1 MALGPKRFNW
11 RAFFSL
17 YVVISFVVMAVTG
30 LVLFA
35 TPPGRVANWSEWR
48 LAGLTK
54 EEWQAIHTT
63 FTLVFLVAASFH
75 VYYNWNILLSYL
87 RNRMR
92 QGVPRKRE
100 LAWSAVAATALLAL
114 TLADVP
120 PVSYIMETSETLS
133 ASWSTSTT
141 EPPVPHA
148 ELLTLAKLA
157 DTVKVPIER
166 ISVKLEAA
174 GIDRGADDATVG
186 EIAERAGLT
195 PSELY
200 ARVMEGEAKPA
211 VSLVEGGGYGQ
222 KNVRQMGDQLQVPVE
237 VLLDNLRRKGIE
249 ADADS
254 NVRDLA
260 KVHGKLPIDIVKLMQ
275 GATMP

>member
-1 MALGPKRFNW
+1 MALDPKRFNW

-17 YVVISFVVMAVTG
+17 YVVISFVVMAITG

-48 LAGLTK
+48 FAGLTK

-63 FTLVFLVAASFH
+63 FTLFFLVAASFH

-92 QGVPRKRE
+92 RGVPRKRE
-100 LAWSAVAATALLAL
+100 LAWSAIAASSLVVL

-120 PVSYIMETSETLS
+120 PISYIMETSETLS

-157 DTVKVPIER
+157 DTVKVPIEK
-166 ISVKLEAA
+166 INAKLDAA
-174 GIDRGADDATVG
+174 AVDRGTADATLG
-186 EIAERAGLT
+186 EIAERAGLK

-200 ARVMEGEAKPA
+200 ARLMEGEAQPA
-211 VSLVEGGGYGQ
+211 IPLVEGGGYGQ
-222 KNVRQMGDQLQVPVE
+222 KSVRQIGDQLQVPVE
-237 VLLDNLRRKGIE
+237 VLLDNLRREGIA

-260 KVHGKLPIDIVKLMQ
+260 KDHGKLPIDIVKLMQ
-275 GATMP
+275 GTTTP

>member
-1 MALGPKRFNW
+1 MALDPKRFNW

-17 YVVISFVVMAVTG
+17 YVVISFVVMAITG

-48 LAGLTK
+48 FAGLTK

-63 FTLVFLVAASFH
+63 FTLFFLVAASFH

-100 LAWSAVAATALLAL
+100 LAWSAIAASSLVVL

-120 PVSYIMETSETLS
+120 PISYIMETSETLS

-157 DTVKVPIER
+157 DTVKVPIEK
-166 ISVKLEAA
+166 INAKLDAA
-174 GIDRGADDATVG
+174 AVDRGTADATLG
-186 EIAERAGLT
+186 EIAERAGLK

-200 ARVMEGEAKPA
+200 ARLMEGEAQPA
-211 VSLVEGGGYGQ
+211 IPLVEGGGYGQ
-222 KNVRQMGDQLQVPVE
+222 KSVRQIGDQLQVPVE
-237 VLLDNLRRKGIE
+237 VLLDNLRREGIA

-260 KVHGKLPIDIVKLMQ
+260 KDHGKLPIDIVKLMQ
-275 GATMP
+275 GTTTP

>member
-1 MALGPKRFNW
+1 MAIDPKRFNW

-54 EEWQAIHTT
+54 EQWQAIHTT
-63 FTLVFLVAASFH
+63 FTLFFLVAASFH

-92 QGVPRKRE
+92 RGVPRKRE

-157 DTVKVPIER
+157 DTVKVPVETIAA
-166 ISVKLEAA
+166 KLDAA
-174 GIDRGADDATVG
+174 GIDRGAPEATIG
-186 EIAERAGLT
+186 EIAERAGLK
-195 PSELY
+195 PSDLY
-200 ARVMEGEAKPA
+200 ARLMEGEAKPA
-211 VSLVEGGGYGQ
+211 IPLVEGGGYGQ
-222 KNVRQMGDQLQVPVE
+222 KNVRQIGDQLQVPVD
-237 VLLDNLRRKGIE
+237 VLLGNLRREGIE
-249 ADADS
+249 ADAES

-260 KVHGKLPIDIVKLMQ
+260 KVHGKLPIEIVKLMQ
-275 GATMP
+275 GATTP

>member
-1 MALGPKRFNW
+1 MAIDPKRFNW

-17 YVVISFVVMAVTG
+17 YVMISFVVMAVTG

-48 LAGLTK
+48 FAGLTK
-54 EEWQAIHTT
+54 EEWQAVHTT
-63 FTLVFLVAASFH
+63 FTLFFLVAASFH
-75 VYYNWNILLSYL
+75 LYFNWNILLSYF

-120 PVSYIMETSETLS
+120 PVSYIRETSETLS
-133 ASWSTSTT
+133 ASWSSSTT

-157 DTVKVPIER
+157 DTIKVPVEKIT
-166 ISVKLEAA
+166 VKLDAA
-174 GIDRGADDATVG
+174 GIDRGGADATLG
-186 EIAERAGLT
+186 EIAEKAGLK

-200 ARVMEGEAKPA
+200 ARLMEGEAKPA
-211 VSLVEGGGYGQ
+211 IPLVEGGGYGQ
-222 KNVRQMGDQLQVPVE
+222 KSVRQIGDQLQVPVE
-237 VLLDNLRRKGIE
+237 RLLDNLRREGIE

-254 NVRDLA
+254 NVRDIA
-260 KVHGKLPIDIVKLMQ
+260 TTHGKLPIEIVKLMQ
-275 GATMP
+275 GATTP